1 MLKSVP
7 FLGSI
12 PPLHTQNCGYHKL
25 PNSWNKEERV
35 QKIWHMA
42 IREGQSRLPK
52 GPDYRCRSCK
62 SRRRQE
68 RKAHPSN
75 TGRGASQTADPT
87 FQPLEHKPLCSTA
100 GLTSGQATEL
110 CSIIIKENA
119 MVFHSGKYA
128 SVPHSF

>member
-1 MLKSVP
+1 MGL
-7 FLGSI
+7 FHLSI
-12 PPLHTQNCGYHKL
+12 PRTVDTTNCQILGIRRNEYRKYG
-25 PNSWNKEERV
+25 
-35 QKIWHMA
+35 IWLFVRDKA
-42 IREGQSRLPK
+42 DCLRDPTIAA
-52 GPDYRCRSCK
+52 K

-75 TGRGASQTADPT
+75 MGRGASQTADPT
-87 FQPLEHKPLCSTA
+87 FHPLEHKPLCSTA